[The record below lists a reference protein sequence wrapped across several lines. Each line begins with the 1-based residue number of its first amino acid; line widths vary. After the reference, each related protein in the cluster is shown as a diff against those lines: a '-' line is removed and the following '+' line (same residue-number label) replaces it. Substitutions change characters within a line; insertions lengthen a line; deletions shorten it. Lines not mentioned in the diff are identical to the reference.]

1 MLCFGGRCFGGTLLC
16 CNVLALHRQEW
27 ILQCSEWQQKR
38 LEVRLCVQDRE
49 RDISARE
56 AASEA
61 RESALTAR
69 EKQCIE
75 AQEDCRRRCSQ
86 AIEDMHAAKDV
97 ARKEVIHCAAN

>member
-1 MLCFGGRCFGGTLLC
+1 MC
-16 CNVLALHRQEW
+16 CNVLAPTREW
-27 ILQCSEWQQKR
+27 ILQYSEWQRKL

-56 AASEA
+56 AAIEA

-69 EKQCIE
+69 EKQCVE
-75 AQEDCRRRCSQ
+75 AQEDCRRRFSQ
-86 AIEDMHAAKDV
+86 AIEDTHAAKDV